1 MKGTI
6 MLGAAMLGLNSSGWL
21 KESNRSQREYLA
33 ESSRAAVQACVAEMR
48 AAQRARVECCAPVVA

>member
-1 MKGTI
+1 
-6 MLGAAMLGLNSSGWL
+6 MLGLNSSGWL
-21 KESNRSQREYLA
+21 KESIRSQREYLA